1 MSVSKMEKLT
11 VILPK
16 DDAPSLL
23 RQLMRLRCI
32 SLSKE
37 EIDGLPEAISFR
49 EQAAEAAAEA
59 ARIDAVLPILV
70 KRSHRK
76 KPLFGSVTA
85 FDATEFRRSGDE
97 ERALKTVS
105 EVEKLQSDTAKAEAE
120 LAKETALMQSLL
132 PYLSFKFPL
141 NHPGTATTKFILG
154 CLPGSVRDERLLT
167 LAAEHGLVIEVLSAD
182 SRGTYI
188 SAITHRKN
196 ERVALAALG
205 TLGFLPA
212 AFAKNDGY
220 ATAVFDAA
228 EARAKTIKD
237 ELTRLDARL
246 FVLAENLTEV
256 EVLSDLAHTKHLAE
270 ENKKKLLATKQ
281 CAVLTGWC
289 PTRERARVT
298 RVLERYS
305 AAYEFSPP
313 TEEDDVPVLLSNNAF
328 ARNFEWVLGMYSYP
342 RYGKFDPTFIMSIFY
357 FIIFG
362 LMFADAGYG
371 LLLVVA
377 CFGAVR
383 WLAPREGMKRFLLM
397 FGYCGISCIIFGV
410 LFGAYFGNFPLAF
423 MQNVLK
429 LTPEQMP
436 NLALVPSLQANVAI
450 LFDPLENPM
459 GFLLVSLAVGALH
472 LLAGMAVKAYILC
485 REGRVLAALFDIGSY
500 YILFAGIGTV
510 FFHKV
515 AGIVLL
521 LTGVLLIL
529 ATQGRDRKGVAG
541 KIIGGLGGLYALIG
555 YASDLL
561 SYSRIL
567 ALGLAAGVIAQVVNI
582 LATMKGASFIGF
594 FLMIVVFLIGHV
606 LNLVINVLGTFVH
619 TSRLQYIEFFGRF
632 YEDGGTPFVPIK
644 ASDRYT
650 TELFEEAESDTPKN
664 NSTAPEAASEA
675 V

>member
-16 DDAPSLL
+16 GDAPSLL
-23 RQLMRLRCI
+23 RQLMRLRCV

-37 EIDGLPEAISFR
+37 ELDGLPEALSLQ
-49 EQAAEAAAEA
+49 EQAAEAAGEA
-59 ARIDAVLPILV
+59 ARVDAVLPILA

-76 KPLFGSVTA
+76 KSIFGGIAT
-85 FDATEFRRSGDE
+85 FDATEFRSSGDE
-97 ERALKTVS
+97 ERALKTVC
-105 EVEKLQSDTAKAEAE
+105 EVERIQAAIAKARAE
-120 LAKETALMQSLL
+120 LAREEALMESLL

-141 NHPGTATTKFILG
+141 NHPGTATTKLILG
-154 CLPGSVRDERLLT
+154 CLPGSVKDERLT
-167 LAAEHGLVIEVLSAD
+167 ALAAEHGLVIEVLSAD

-188 SAITHRKN
+188 SVVTHRQSEN
-196 ERVALAALG
+196 EALG
-205 TLGFLPA
+205 ALGALGFLPA
-212 AFAKNDGY
+212 TFAESDGL

-228 EARAKTIKD
+228 EARSKAIKD
-237 ELTRLDARL
+237 ELARLDARL
-246 FVLAENLTEV
+246 FVLAENLSEV
-256 EVLSDLAHTKHLAE
+256 EILSDLTHTKHLVE

-289 PTRERARVT
+289 PSRERARVS
-298 RVLERYS
+298 RVLARYS
-305 AAYEFSPP
+305 AAYEFTPP
-313 TEEDDVPVLLSNNAF
+313 AEGDDVPILLSNNAF

-371 LLLVVA
+371 LMLVVA

-429 LTPEQMP
+429 LPPEQMP

-459 GFLLVSLAVGALH
+459 DFLIVSLAVGALH

-485 REGRVLAALFDIGSY
+485 REGKPLAALFDIGSY

-510 FFHKV
+510 FFHKA

-521 LTGVLLIL
+521 ILGVVLIL

-619 TSRLQYIEFFGRF
+619 TSRLQYIEFFSRF

-644 ASDRYT
+644 DSDKYTRDAS
-650 TELFEEAESDTPKN
+650 EEVEGDADGDHPA
-664 NSTAPEAASEA
+664 APPASEA
-675 V
+675 L